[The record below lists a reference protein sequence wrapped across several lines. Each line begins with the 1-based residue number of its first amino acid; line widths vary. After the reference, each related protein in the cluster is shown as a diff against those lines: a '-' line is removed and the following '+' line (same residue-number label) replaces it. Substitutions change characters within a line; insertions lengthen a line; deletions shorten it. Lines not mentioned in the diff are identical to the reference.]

1 MIALCPSCNHGPSAI
16 PSRTCAS
23 GRTPITV
30 HALPETIEALR
41 QHVMNWGIWP
51 DFTQLPSKTAPV
63 LRFEPLSVGQELY
76 LGGRRIE
83 VLPAEHTVPAVGYG
97 IEAESGWWIYTGD
110 TGPNPALWPLLAP
123 RQVAMLV
130 IETAFS
136 DGEADIAVVSQ
147 HLAPRLLAH
156 ELRALAPQVPVYI
169 THMKPGEQAQVAS
182 ELAGLDSHR
191 ILPLET
197 GQVFHL

>member
-1 MIALCPSCNHGPSAI
+1 
-16 PSRTCAS
+16 
-23 GRTPITV
+23 
-30 HALPETIEALR
+30 
-41 QHVMNWGIWP
+41 
-51 DFTQLPSKTAPV
+51 
-63 LRFEPLSVGQELY
+63 
-76 LGGRRIE
+76 
-83 VLPAEHTVPAVGYG
+83 
-97 IEAESGWWIYTGD
+97 
-110 TGPNPALWPLLAP
+110 
-123 RQVAMLV
+123 MLV

-197 GQVFHL
+197 GQVFHLCRRGDLGRVTFLVTLAAKKTRLVAKLSPLRMRV